1 MEGVLAKALLR
12 YLFSLLEAMGFFE
25 TSSHGVWLVKAS
37 ISHSGGRGESKRM
50 ASRRRESRLTTGRP
64 PGQLP
69 TPTHHGRAFLE
80 DRMLWP
86 GNFFFFNVKKPF
98 MGPRTIKEHEEK
110 G

>member
-1 MEGVLAKALLR
+1 MAKALLR

-98 MGPRTIKEHEEK
+98 MGPRTIKEQEEK

>member
-1 MEGVLAKALLR
+1 MEGVLAKTLLR

-37 ISHSGGRGESKRM
+37 ISHSGGRGESKTM

-64 PGQLP
+64 RAASHSRAPWESLPGRQNALA
-69 TPTHHGRAFLE
+69 RK
-80 DRMLWP
+80 
-86 GNFFFFNVKKPF
+86 FFFLIKKKPF
-98 MGPRTIKEHEEK
+98 MGPRTIKEQEEK